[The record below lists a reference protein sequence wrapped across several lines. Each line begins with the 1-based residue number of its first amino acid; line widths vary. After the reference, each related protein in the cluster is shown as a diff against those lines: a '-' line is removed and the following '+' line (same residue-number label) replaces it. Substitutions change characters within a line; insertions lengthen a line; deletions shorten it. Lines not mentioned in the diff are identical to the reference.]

1 MFSENLKR
9 LRTNKGLSQEQLS
22 EIIDVSRQSISKYE
36 SGTAQPSFDKL
47 IAIANFFDVSIDFL
61 LLSER
66 NNNSAT
72 IKSDRIVITSR
83 LDSLKTSV
91 SVASY
96 YAFTIS
102 KIIGSSTQGPKAI
115 VWGTYDSG
123 LFGDKRAMLAYYR
136 SFEDAKKELISINA
150 AMQHGKTNYDLQY
163 FVNVRQK
170 GLNYI
175 IDDSTR

>member
-1 MFSENLKR
+1 MFSENLKK

-36 SGTAQPSFDKL
+36 SGVTQPSFDKL
-47 IAIANFFDVSIDFL
+47 IAIAKYFDVSIDFL
-61 LLSER
+61 LLSEN

-72 IKSDRIVITSR
+72 VKSDKITITSH
-83 LDSLKTSV
+83 LDSLKTFA

-102 KIIGSSTQGPKAI
+102 KIIGSNANGPQAV

-123 LFGDKRAMLAYYR
+123 LFGDKRQMLAYYR
-136 SFEDAKKELISINA
+136 SFEDAKKEISSIND
-150 AMQHGKTNYDLQY
+150 AMQQGQTNYDLQY
-163 FVNVRQK
+163 FVNVRLK

>member
-1 MFSENLKR
+1 MFSENLKK
-9 LRTNKGLSQEQLS
+9 LRTSKGLSQEQLN

-36 SGTAQPSFDKL
+36 SGIAQPSFDKL
-47 IAIANFFDVSIDFL
+47 IAIAKYFDVSIDFL
-61 LLSER
+61 LLSEH

-72 IKSDRIVITSR
+72 IKSDRIAITSH
-83 LDSLKTSV
+83 LDSLKTYA

-102 KIIGSSTQGPKAI
+102 KIIGSNANGPQAV

-123 LFGDKRAMLAYYR
+123 FFGDKQKILAYYR
-136 SFEDAKKELISINA
+136 SFEDAKKEISSINA
-150 AMQHGKTNYDLQY
+150 AMQQGQTNYDLQY
-163 FVNVRQK
+163 FVNIKSK